1 MTGKTHI
8 AIATASTMPFI
19 PKNKPEMFILIPF
32 VLLGALLP
40 DIDADYSLIRSKR
53 YLYTFIILGLVIVFA
68 AESKGPIIAIFIMLF
83 LIFILKRTEHR
94 TIMHS
99 LAGLIIFTT
108 CMIFI
113 SKKATPYFAL
123 GYGTHLLADSFT
135 VSGIPLF
142 YPKSQAIGIRKIKT
156 GSNKEM
162 IIKYFCLFIVMLKIA
177 IAVWY

>member
-1 MTGKTHI
+1 MTGKTHV
-8 AIATASTMPFI
+8 AIATASTIPFI
-19 PKNKPEMFILIPF
+19 PKNKPEMLMLIPF

-53 YLYTFIILGLVIVFA
+53 YLYSFIILGLVIVLA
-68 AESKGPIIAIFIMLF
+68 AESKGPIIAVFVMLF

-99 LAGLIIFTT
+99 LAGLIIFTV
-108 CMIFI
+108 CMVFI
-113 SKKATPYFAL
+113 SKKAAPYFTL

-135 VSGIPLF
+135 LNGVPLF
-142 YPKSQAIGIRKIKT
+142 YPKLQAVGIRKIKT

-162 IIKYFCLFIVMLKIA
+162 IIKHCCLFIVMLKIA
-177 IAVWY
+177 IVIWY